1 MNAFQHPERQTL
13 QLVDIIDLKWLMAR
27 DGVHVHVERLQRDP
41 VYAGEILA
49 FAKGSANEALRAAA
63 QRLGTALAGSAP
75 AA

>member
-1 MNAFQHPERQTL
+1 MNAFPHPERQTL

-49 FAKGSANEALRAAA
+49 LAKGSANEALRAAG
-63 QRLGTALAGSAP
+63 QRLGPALAGGAP

>member
-1 MNAFQHPERQTL
+1 MNAFQHPERQSL

-41 VYAGEILA
+41 VYAAELLA
-49 FAKGSANEALRAAA
+49 LAAGSASEAVRAAG
-63 QRLGTALAGSAP
+63 QRLGTALARGAP